1 MINKLRLLTTL
12 AKPMR
17 LIPDALHSGII
28 ARACNHLMRGQ
39 GLEDRLKDLEGK
51 SLCLRITDIPLT
63 LGFTINNGRLH
74 RSYSAHWDSRIS
86 GELADF
92 WLLASRAED
101 PDTLFFNRRLNIEGS
116 TEVGLTI
123 KNLLDALDFDW
134 HAHITDIIG
143 HPPPR
148 SLVKLATRLRE
159 QLPVR

>member
-1 MINKLRLLTTL
+1 MNRLQLLTTL

-17 LIPDALHSGII
+17 LIPDALHSGIV

-51 SLCLRITDIPLT
+51 SLCIRVTDIPFT
-63 LGFTINNGRLH
+63 LGFTIKHGRLY
-74 RSYSAHWDSRIS
+74 RSHGHWDARIS

-92 WLLASRAED
+92 WLLATRAED

-134 HAHITDIIG
+134 HAHITDVIG
-143 HPPPR
+143 RPPPQV
-148 SLVKLATRLRE
+148 LVKLATRLRE
-159 QLPVR
+159 QLPVK

>member
-1 MINKLRLLTTL
+1 
-12 AKPMR
+12 MR
-17 LIPDALHSGII
+17 LIPDSLHSEIV

-51 SLCLRITDIPLT
+51 SLCIQVTDIPFT
-63 LGFTINNGRLH
+63 LGFTIINSRLH
-74 RSYSAHWDSRIS
+74 RSHSDHWDSRIS

-101 PDTLFFNRRLNIEGS
+101 PDTLFFNRRLNIEGN
-116 TEVGLTI
+116 TEVSLTI

-134 HAHITDIIG
+134 HAHITDVIG
-143 HPPPR
+143 RPPPL
-148 SLVKLATRLRE
+148 SLVRLASLLRE

>member
-1 MINKLRLLTTL
+1 MNRLRLLTTL

-17 LIPDALHSGII
+17 LIPDALHSGIV

-74 RSYSAHWDSRIS
+74 GSHSAHWDSRIS

-92 WLLASRAED
+92 WLLATRAED

-159 QLPVR
+159 QLPVK